1 MTDTQMLES
10 EEPASL
16 TPAQKRKITIARAAE
31 KTRQDLKA
39 FEAETKAAGG
49 GRQAKR
55 DAKANAVWK
64 VDGPAT
70 RKRASSLEPEVPDK
84 SKKPRKSA
92 PTDTAQETL
101 ESTTKAKVSSSSK
114 RSFAAPV
121 IHDSDSE
128 PEPAPVLP
136 KSKSKAAG
144 KAKQTGAAA
153 KVAAAGKTI
162 SLPATKP
169 KAAAAKP
176 KPPPAK
182 IIADSE
188 SEEAASSDEDK
199 GSNSEMVDFEDANEE
214 EFLVEVPRIVAKKA
228 AAALDGDSGSEDDA
242 KMSDA
247 KSADQLFDSD
257 QESIEIDKPRRR
269 RSVVEPDSDDDD
281 DLIGA
286 PPRLPIGDDD
296 RMLHEAIADALV
308 EIPQGHHRRRSS
320 GSSWSSGNDLRV
332 PDSEA
337 EDDDEVPVK
346 KPRKISAARQKQA
359 NLEKPEIREAPP
371 PVKREEREDAVD
383 QGPVRSE
390 ASYHASTRI
399 AYPPHG
405 KKDILLNSQSEEL
418 QGVIR
423 TTITNVKRAVVFESA
438 YPPIIARAGFA
449 RKYLIVAA
457 EQEPEA
463 RHILARLRSDLN
475 FAVVLA
481 DIILDRINILRGDF
495 KRAAVS
501 PGLFKFAG
509 LSEEKTKE
517 LVEKLLKDHRY
528 IFPVDPKTVQVF
540 TFVIRFLTSRQG
552 RLMHAKPFLNPV
564 FSAVM
569 KQAVF
574 NRTFKANNMHLF
586 ASTSKRHPKDLELPD
601 AMVALPGTAVYASL
615 LEYRAT
621 GARQTIAFTEGAY
634 EDTYQ
639 NHMKTLADT
648 RDYAP
653 VALHK
658 VLHELFSQVTDGKT
672 TQPDAGSSST
682 LINLIEVDESD

>member
-1 MTDTQMLES
+1 
-10 EEPASL
+10 
-16 TPAQKRKITIARAAE
+16 
-31 KTRQDLKA
+31 
-39 FEAETKAAGG
+39 
-49 GRQAKR
+49 
-55 DAKANAVWK
+55 
-64 VDGPAT
+64 
-70 RKRASSLEPEVPDK
+70 
-84 SKKPRKSA
+84 
-92 PTDTAQETL
+92 
-101 ESTTKAKVSSSSK
+101 
-114 RSFAAPV
+114 
-121 IHDSDSE
+121 
-128 PEPAPVLP
+128 
-136 KSKSKAAG
+136 
-144 KAKQTGAAA
+144 
-153 KVAAAGKTI
+153 
-162 SLPATKP
+162 
-169 KAAAAKP
+169 
-176 KPPPAK
+176 
-182 IIADSE
+182 
-188 SEEAASSDEDK
+188 
-199 GSNSEMVDFEDANEE
+199 
-214 EFLVEVPRIVAKKA
+214 
-228 AAALDGDSGSEDDA
+228 
-242 KMSDA
+242 MSDT

-269 RSVVEPDSDDDD
+269 RRSVAEPDSDD

-286 PPRLPIGDDD
+286 PPRLPLGDDE

-308 EIPQGHHRRRSS
+308 QIPQGHHRRHSS

-337 EDDDEVPVK
+337 EDEDEVPEDEKSRTV
-346 KPRKISAARQKQA
+346 SAARQKKA
-359 NLEKPEIREAPP
+359 DLEKPEIRQALSL
-371 PVKREEREDAVD
+371 VKREEREDAVD

-418 QGVIR
+418 QAVIR
-423 TTITNVKRAVVFESA
+423 TTISNVKRAVVFESA

-495 KRAAVS
+495 KRAAVAVS

-528 IFPVDPKTVQVF
+528 IFPVDPKT
-540 TFVIRFLTSRQG
+540 G

-601 AMVALPGTAVYASL
+601 AMVALTGTAVYASL